1 MMSAETGDKATRAE
15 AARRAILASGDTELI
30 RRLYLLEAAT
40 PPEATGGRP
49 RAAGPGLLG
58 TGFAVAGGAWLG
70 TVLGGLT
77 LSGEMQQAFAAVA
90 EDLGIDVAGVDMAAL
105 GSAEAADPELLDELG
120 LGDIADDLGA
130 FFDI

>member
-1 MMSAETGDKATRAE
+1 MAETTGTNAARAE
-15 AARRAILASGDTELI
+15 AARHRILESGDAELI

-40 PPEATGGRP
+40 PPAGAGRG
-49 RAAGPGLLG
+49 AAQRGPGLLG
-58 TGFAVAGGAWLG
+58 TGLAVAGGAWLG

-77 LSGEMQQAFAAVA
+77 LSGEMQDAFAAVA
-90 EDLGIDVAGVDMAAL
+90 EDLGIDLTGVDMAAL
-105 GSAEAADPELLDELG
+105 GDAEAADPALFEDLG

>member
-1 MMSAETGDKATRAE
+1 MADTTSDSAARAE
-15 AARRAILASGDTELI
+15 AARKAILESGDAELI

-40 PPEATGGRP
+40 PPDAAVRTLP
-49 RAAGPGLLG
+49 RSGLVG
-58 TGFAVAGGAWLG
+58 TGVAVAGGAWLG

-77 LSGEMQQAFAAVA
+77 LSGEMQEAFVAVA
-90 EDLGIDVAGVDMAAL
+90 EDLGIDLTGVDMAAI
-105 GSAEAADPELLDELG
+105 GAVAPADTALFEELG

>member
-1 MMSAETGDKATRAE
+1 MVGQTGDKADRAE
-15 AARRAILASGDTELI
+15 AARRRILEAGDAELI

-40 PPEATGGRP
+40 PPAATGRG
-49 RAAGPGLLG
+49 AVSSGLLG
-58 TGFAVAGGAWLG
+58 TGLAVAGGAWLG

-77 LSGEMQQAFAAVA
+77 LSGEMQEAFAAVA
-90 EDLGIDVAGVDMAAL
+90 EDLGIDLTGVDMGAL
-105 GSAEAADPELLDELG
+105 GSEAATDPALFEELG

>member
-1 MMSAETGDKATRAE
+1 MADTTGDRATRAE
-15 AARRAILASGDTELI
+15 VARKAILDSGDAELI

-40 PPEATGGRP
+40 PPAAATRP
-49 RAAGPGLLG
+49 APQSGPGLLG
-58 TGFAVAGGAWLG
+58 TGLAVAGGAWIG

-77 LSGEMQQAFAAVA
+77 LSGEMQEAFAAVA
-90 EDLGIDVAGVDMAAL
+90 EDLGIDLTGVDMAAF
-105 GSAEAADPELLDELG
+105 GAVEAADPALFEELG